1 VSLRLIIT
9 RHVSFQTLSLELLYR
24 RYRIASLMLVAG
36 LVMLLSFL
44 WYVPA
49 AYRATDMEAYH
60 TYAFREFRFN
70 NVMAMYVNHN
80 LQEYD
85 GPGFILAG
93 TGIEYPPLLSMLIR
107 ATAGLGVSDAV
118 TPEAYRNG
126 FPQYAPE
133 VQNELKGNVLGYAW
147 LNYIIHLLFGLLAVF
162 LMANWAGARPWIF
175 AASPLLFLF
184 SGYNWDLIPIALS
197 LAGLSL
203 LKLSE
208 AQPQKGRGYNWMLEA
223 SCYALLTVGIW
234 FKLFPLVFLV
244 AALLWR
250 ARQKMWRAA
259 SVGVLTF
266 TALTLLINLPFA
278 LANFDS
284 WSFFLWIHQ
293 NRPAE
298 LSIWYWLIGDM
309 DPAIVARPDVT
320 ATINILSLLVV
331 AGGWLA
337 SMALAWK
344 RGAGNFVLPLGCLLL
359 VWWLTF
365 NKVYDPNFDIY
376 LIAVLAMLAAPT
388 WLWASVT
395 IVSINWYIVTFAG
408 LYFASQ
414 PSTGESGAWFLAHA
428 GFVALMLRLAVLGVM
443 LAWLVRTLLSGGQT
457 ESRRDALHLN
467 MRAMQT
473 KSPYGD

>member
-1 VSLRLIIT
+1 
-9 RHVSFQTLSLELLYR
+9 
-24 RYRIASLMLVAG
+24 MLVAG

-49 AYRATDMEAYH
+49 AYQATDMEAYH

-80 LQEYD
+80 LQEYN

-107 ATAGLGVSDAV
+107 ATAGLGVSEAV
-118 TPEAYRNG
+118 TPEAYRTG
-126 FPQYAPE
+126 TPQHTPE
-133 VQNELKGNVLGYAW
+133 AQNERKGNILGYTW
-147 LNYIIHLLFGLLAVF
+147 LNYVIHLLFGLLAVF

-175 AASPLLFLF
+175 AGSPLLFLF
-184 SGYNWDLIPIALS
+184 AGYNWDLIPIALS

-208 AQPQKGRGYNWMLEA
+208 ARPDEGRGYNRLLEV
-223 SCYALLTVGIW
+223 SGYALLTVGIS

-259 SVGVLTF
+259 GLGVLTF
-266 TALTLLINLPFA
+266 ATLTLLINLPFA
-278 LANFDS
+278 LADFDS

-298 LSIWYWLIGDM
+298 LSVWYWLVGNM

-320 ATINILSLLVV
+320 VAINTLSLFVV

-337 SMALAWK
+337 SLALAWK
-344 RGAGNFVLPLGCLLL
+344 RGKGNFMLPLGCLLL

-365 NKVYDPNFDIY
+365 NKVYDPNFDLY
-376 LIAVLAMLAAPT
+376 LIAIVAMLAAPT

-395 IVSINWYIVTFAG
+395 LVSINWYIVTFAG

-414 PSTGESGAWFLAHA
+414 PGTGDSSAWFLTHA
-428 GFVALMLRLAVLGVM
+428 GFLALIVRLTVLGAM
-443 LAWLVRTLLSGGQT
+443 MAWLVRKLVANQESGVRSQEAGIRSQ
-457 ESRRDALHLN
+457 ESGSRNQESGVRN
-467 MRAMQT
+467 QESGVRN
-473 KSPYGD
+473 